1 MQLRGGLTF
10 KRLYLLWLFILA
22 AIAFKPPVIVKTF
35 DLKVYDLLMRY
46 SAPNQ
51 PDPRIAIV
59 GIDQKS
65 LKQFGRWPW
74 SRDLIGK
81 MVGKLRLYGAKVIAL
96 DMTFSTRT
104 DAGYAMLLDK
114 LDLSMVDAGIK
125 GAYPGFYDKFSEIRK
140 NVSRDQVFAD
150 SIRRAGNVVT
160 GIIFQDAREAVQA
173 GSLSL
178 TNSQTIKP
186 FGVKLV
192 RRAPDS
198 ANAHIWFKVYGAE
211 VNVPVIQEAG
221 LATGFLNT
229 WTDQDGVIRNQP
241 VIMEYQGEFY
251 PSLALA
257 AVMVYTGT
265 ANSAAISFAHG
276 TLEGI
281 DLGSDPIDVDPF
293 GRVYIRYMGPDLTF
307 DVVSAADVVKEPG
320 DSQKMRKAIGGKLV
334 FIGATA
340 SSVYDLRVT
349 PLGITAGVEIQ
360 ANTAAT
366 LLNGNPVT
374 KYGWQHVYDVVLALA
389 LGLALYIAL
398 PRMSVFKGVSLGFA
412 ALAGILL
419 FNYYNFAINSLWLNS
434 VAPAMAVI
442 VGFIGIT
449 VNQFVSE
456 QRSRRFIKDAFS
468 RYLSPKII
476 NQIIA
481 NPDILKLGGEKRV
494 MTAFF
499 SDVAGFTSI
508 SEQLEPGELVGL
520 LNDYLS
526 RMTDIIHEY
535 DGTVDKFE
543 GDAIIAFWGAPIPVE
558 DHARLCVAA
567 ALAMQKM
574 IADTTPVWKEKWGAA
589 LNTRMGINTG
599 SMVVGNMGSR
609 ERMDYTIMGD
619 SVNLAA
625 RMESANKFYGSKIL
639 ISEFTHNRIKE
650 RFLTRE
656 VDLARVAGKKRA
668 IRLYE
673 VIAETGNATMAQRE
687 LVKMFDDALKTF
699 RNHDFAGAKDMF
711 EKIDD
716 HSSGKD
722 IAVRL
727 YIHRCSEL
735 MAYPPQADWDTVYDL
750 AK

>member
-1 MQLRGGLTF
+1 MAF
-10 KRLYLLWLFILA
+10 KRLYLLWLLILA
-22 AIAFKPPVIVKTF
+22 AVAFKPPVIVKTF
-35 DLKVYDLLMRY
+35 DLKIYDLLIRY

-74 SRDLIGK
+74 SRDLIAQ
-81 MVGKLRLYGAKVIAL
+81 MTEKLRLYGAKVIAL
-96 DMTFSTRT
+96 DMTFSTHT
-104 DAGYAMLLDK
+104 DAGYATLLDK
-114 LDLSMVDAGIK
+114 LDLSIRDAGIK
-125 GAYPGFYDKFSEIRK
+125 SAYPGFYEEFSEIRK
-140 NVSRDQVFAD
+140 NVSKDQALAD

-160 GIIFQDAREAVQA
+160 GIIFQDVREATQVA
-173 GSLSL
+173 SSSSA
-178 TNSQTIKP
+178 NSQATIKP
-186 FGVKLV
+186 FSVKLV

-198 ANAHIWFKVYGAE
+198 ANAHIWFKVYGVE

-221 LATGFLNT
+221 FATGFLNT

-241 VIMEYQGEFY
+241 VIMEHQGEFY

-257 AVMVYTGT
+257 SVMVYTGT
-265 ANSAAISFAHG
+265 KNSATIYFTHG
-276 TLEGI
+276 VLEGI
-281 DLGSDPIDVDPF
+281 DLGGNLVEIDPF
-293 GRVYIRYMGPDLTF
+293 GRIYIRYMGPDLTF
-307 DVVSAADVVKEPG
+307 DVISAADVVTEPE

-374 KYGWQHVYDVVLALA
+374 KYGWQHIYDVILALA
-389 LGLALYIAL
+389 LGLALYVAL

-419 FNYYNFAINSLWLNS
+419 FNYYNFAVNSLWLNS

-449 VNQFVSE
+449 VNQFLSE

-481 NPDILKLGGEKRV
+481 NPNILKLGGEKRV

-508 SEQLEPGELVGL
+508 SEQLEPEELVGL

-526 RMTDIIHEY
+526 RMTDIIHEF

-558 DHARLCVAA
+558 DHAGLCVAS

-574 IADTTPVWKEKWGAA
+574 IVDTTPVWKEKWGAT

-599 SMVVGNMGSR
+599 SMVVGNMGSKD
-609 ERMDYTIMGD
+609 RMDYTIMGD

-639 ISEFTHNRIKE
+639 VSEFTHDRIKE

-656 VDLARVAGKKRA
+656 VDLARVAGKKKA

-673 VIAETGNATMAQRE
+673 VIDEADSATMAQRE
-687 LVKMFDDALKTF
+687 LVKMFDEALKTF
-699 RNHDFAGAKDMF
+699 RNHDFTEAKGMF
-711 EKIDD
+711 EKVDKY
-716 HSSGKD
+716 SGGKD

-735 MAYPPQADWDTVYDL
+735 IAYPPQPDWDTVYDL